1 MQQPSPCI
9 PAQPLCLEGHLHHLP
24 FHCFNAI
31 LIPQEQ
37 KSSDIWSAKEPFFP
51 YLLEQPQAL
60 SSVSQYEE
68 RETFTKHYPSKQT
81 KKKGA
86 LHFADQNQDKSTEI
100 YYRPIVCPY
109 PDPSSAA
116 AANKNEASKQLTI
129 AHIQQKTIP
138 QACVEQCT
146 IRGFKPHVWGDQYLQ
161 CNQKLEQY
169 SVSRLPGNYSEEI
182 IPRSF
187 VMIQTEAELC
197 TAVPKALGTHWCVRR
212 SWDPSPGLCLQSCP
226 WAASC
231 SPCCP
236 YRPSVGRRHWQK
248 GQRKQPQ
255 RVVGLAQ
262 SLSWQIKTKSNR
274 KN

>member
-37 KSSDIWSAKEPFFP
+37 KSSDIWSAKEPFSPTFWNNRRL
-51 YLLEQPQAL
+51 YHQ
-60 SSVSQYEE
+60 SRNMRKGKHSQNTI
-68 RETFTKHYPSKQT
+68 RANKQT

-100 YYRPIVCPY
+100 YYRPIVRPY

-146 IRGFKPHVWGDQYLQ
+146 IRGPITVYNLSPMSEATNTCNATKNWSSTLSADCQEIIQKRSYQEASLWFRLKQNSALPFLRHWGPTDV
-161 CNQKLEQY
+161 LEGAGILLLV
-169 SVSRLPGNYSEEI
+169 SVSKVAP
-182 IPRSF
+182 
-187 VMIQTEAELC
+187 ELLL
-197 TAVPKALGTHWCVRR
+197 VHP
-212 SWDPSPGLCLQSCP
+212 
-226 WAASC
+226 AA
-231 SPCCP
+231 PTD
-236 YRPSVGRRHWQK
+236 H
-248 GQRKQPQ
+248 
-255 RVVGLAQ
+255 L
-262 SLSWQIKTKSNR
+262 
-274 KN
+274 